1 MGKMF
6 KALEKAERERGL
18 EKEKRISQI
27 DRQEVPQPP
36 KADSREREILQTLKI
51 AGRTT
56 FSDGLVIC
64 TQPGSITAEQF
75 RKLRTRILGMDLDDP
90 PKTIMVTSATESEGK
105 SIVAANLAAAIA
117 FELNINALLVDTD
130 LRNPSVGEMF
140 GFRHTRGLSD
150 YLTGQENIAN
160 FFIKTGIDRLSII
173 PGGSGQEN
181 PSELLGSMKMENLVN
196 ELKSRYKDRY
206 IIFDS
211 SPLLVTTEPSVV
223 TKMVDGIILVVRAG
237 VTPRE
242 TIQQAISH
250 LDGEKIL
257 GVVLNDLEFKSGAL
271 NSRYFGSSSYYY
283 KYRREHREEK
293 PGKPWQKFLSF
304 SEKNM
309 SVVEKYLRTLLK
321 RKDKS

>member
-6 KALEKAERERGL
+6 RALEKAERDKGL

-36 KADSREREILQTLKI
+36 KADAREREILQTLRI
-51 AGRTT
+51 AGRST
-56 FSDGLVIC
+56 FGDGLVIC

-75 RKLRTRILGMDLDDP
+75 RKLRTRIIGMDLDDP
-90 PKTIMVTSATESEGK
+90 PQTIMVTSTTESEGK
-105 SIVAANLAAAIA
+105 TLVAANLAAAIA

-130 LRNPSVGEMF
+130 FRNPSVGEMF
-140 GFRHTRGLSD
+140 GFKHARGLSD
-150 YLTGQENIAN
+150 YLVSQENIAN

-173 PGGSGQEN
+173 PGGSCQEN

-196 ELKSRYKDRY
+196 EMKSRYKDRY
-206 IIFDS
+206 IIIDS
-211 SPLLVTTEPSVV
+211 SPLLATTEPSVL

-242 TIQQAISH
+242 TIQQAVSH

-257 GVVLNDLEFKSGAL
+257 GVVLNDLEFKLGAL
-271 NSRYFGSSSYYY
+271 NARYFGSSSYYY
-283 KYRREHREEK
+283 RYRKEYREKK
-293 PGKPWQKFLSF
+293 PEKPWQKFSSF
-304 SEKNM
+304 IEK
-309 SVVEKYLRTLLK
+309 SVVKLFNW
-321 RKDKS
+321 KDKS

>member
-6 KALEKAERERGL
+6 RALEKAEREKGL
-18 EKEKRISQI
+18 EKDKRITQI
-27 DRQEVPQPP
+27 DRQESPQPP
-36 KADSREREILQTLKI
+36 KADYREREILQTLRI

-56 FSDGLVIC
+56 FNDGLVIC

-75 RKLRTRILGMDLDDP
+75 RKLRTRILGLGVDDP
-90 PKTIMVTSATESEGK
+90 LRTIMVTSATEAEGK
-105 SIVAANLAAAIA
+105 TLVAANLAAAIA
-117 FELNINALLVDTD
+117 FELNIHALLVDTD

-140 GFRHTRGLSD
+140 GFKRTRGLSD
-150 YLTGQENIAN
+150 YLTGQENISN
-160 FFIKTGIDRLSII
+160 FFVNTGIDRLSII
-173 PGGSGQEN
+173 PGGSGREN

-211 SPLLVTTEPSVV
+211 SPLLATTEPGVL
-223 TKMVDGIILVVRAG
+223 TRMVDGIIIVVKAG

-250 LDGEKIL
+250 LDSEKIM

-271 NSRYFGSSSYYY
+271 NSRYFGSTSYYY
-283 KYRREHREEK
+283 RYRREHREKKPEK
-293 PGKPWQKFLSF
+293 PWRKYLSF
-304 SEKNM
+304 LN
-309 SVVEKYLRTLLK
+309 
-321 RKDKS
+321 RKDES

>member
-18 EKEKRISQI
+18 EKEKRISQV
-27 DRQEVPQPP
+27 DREEAPQAP
-36 KADSREREILQTLKI
+36 KSDYREREILQTLRI

-56 FSDGLVIC
+56 FNDGLVIC
-64 TQPGSITAEQF
+64 TQPGSTTAEQF
-75 RKLRTRILGMDLDDP
+75 RKLRTRILGLGVDDP
-90 PKTIMVTSATESEGK
+90 LKTIMVTSATETEGK
-105 SIVAANLAAAIA
+105 TLVAANLAAAIS

-140 GFRHTRGLSD
+140 GFKHTRGLSD

-173 PGGSGQEN
+173 PGGSGREN
-181 PSELLGSMKMENLVN
+181 PSELLGSTKMENLVN
-196 ELKSRYKDRY
+196 ELKSRYADRY

-211 SPLLVTTEPSVV
+211 SPLLVTTEPGVL
-223 TKMVDGIILVVRAG
+223 TRMVDGIIIVVRAG

-242 TIQQAISH
+242 TIQQALSQ
-250 LDGEKIL
+250 LDSEKIM

-283 KYRREHREEK
+283 RYHREHREKKPEK
-293 PGKPWQKFLSF
+293 PWLKYLSF
-304 SEKNM
+304 
-309 SVVEKYLRTLLK
+309 LK
-321 RKDKS
+321 RKDES

>member
-27 DRQEVPQPP
+27 DRQEIAQPP
-36 KADSREREILQTLKI
+36 KADSREREILQTLRI

-56 FSDGLVIC
+56 FGDGLVIC

-75 RKLRTRILGMDLDDP
+75 RKLRTRILGLDLDDA
-90 PKTIMVTSATESEGK
+90 PKTIMVTSATEAEGK
-105 SIVAANLAAAIA
+105 TLVAANLAAAIA

-130 LRNPSVGEMF
+130 LRNPSVGEIF
-140 GFRHTRGLSD
+140 GFKHARGLAD
-150 YLTGQENIAN
+150 YLIGQENISN

-173 PGGSGQEN
+173 SGGSSQEN
-181 PSELLGSMKMENLVN
+181 PAELLGSMKMENLVN
-196 ELKSRYKDRY
+196 EMKSRYKDRY

-242 TIQQAISH
+242 TLQQAVSY

-271 NSRYFGSSSYYY
+271 NARYFGSSSYYY
-283 KYRREHREEK
+283 RYRREHREKK
-293 PGKPWQKFLSF
+293 PEKPWQKFLYFIDKS
-304 SEKNM
+304 M
-309 SVVEKYLRTLLK
+309 SVVAKHLSGLLK
-321 RKDKS
+321 RKDKN